1 MSTRRLAMITT
12 VPAPIK
18 KAFRVA
24 DPPVSGEERLWRER
38 AARMTLDALG
48 HTNLTVKPEEHNK
61 TARYARRWFRGVYVG
76 APPTEKVINDV
87 PTKEIND
94 DCPVGTFD
102 AANVTLDAV
111 RQAVLS
117 TDPIIFEPDEED

>member
-24 DPPVSGEERLWRER
+24 PPPASGEERMWRER

-48 HTNLTVKPEEHNK
+48 YTNLTVKPPEHNE
-61 TARYARRWFRGVYVG
+61 AVRYARRWVRGLF
-76 APPTEKVINDV
+76 E
-87 PTKEIND
+87 EED
-94 DCPVGTFD
+94 DPVGTFES
-102 AANVTLDAV
+102 AGVLFETV
-111 RQAVLS
+111 RNSVIE
-117 TDPIIFEPDEED
+117 TTPIIFEPEDDDADEPEDA

>member
-24 DPPVSGEERLWRER
+24 PPPVSGEERMWRER

-48 HTNLTVKPEEHNK
+48 YTNLTVKPPEHNE
-61 TARYARRWFRGVYVG
+61 AVRYARRWVRGLF
-76 APPTEKVINDV
+76 E
-87 PTKEIND
+87 D
-94 DCPVGTFD
+94 DDDPVGTFE
-102 AANVTLDAV
+102 AAGVLFEEVRKAV
-111 RQAVLS
+111 IE
-117 TDPIIFEPDEED
+117 TDPIIFEDEDDDPDEPDTP